1 MVAGSRGVEVAAVPW
16 QRALLVWMLII
27 LVETVHGMAREIFI
41 APALGDLRARQLG
54 VLIGSCMVLCIAWL
68 AARLAGRGGAPHCSW
83 SSARSGSALTLLFEI
98 LLGPRDRHKLGS
110 HPVSDFNPA
119 RGGFMIAGLAVMFI
133 APMLAMKLRNAT
145 RRHS

>member
-1 MVAGSRGVEVAAVPW
+1 MVAGSRVVEVAAVPW

-54 VLIGSCMVLCIAWL
+54 VVTGSVLVVCIAWL
-68 AARLAGRGGAPHCSW
+68 AARWLGAGERRTQLVVGAFW
-83 SSARSGSALTLLFEI
+83 VALTLLFEI
-98 LLGPRDRHKLGS
+98 LLGRAIGASWDRIL
-110 HPVSDFNPA
+110 SDFNPA

>member
-1 MVAGSRGVEVAAVPW
+1 MVAGTRAVEVAAVPW

-54 VLIGSCMVLCIAWL
+54 VVTGSLLVLCIAWL
-68 AARLAGRGGAPHCSW
+68 AARWLGAAERRTQLGVGAFW
-83 SSARSGSALTLLFEI
+83 VALTLLFEI
-98 LLGPRDRHKLGS
+98 LLGRAIGASWDRVL
-110 HPVSDFNPA
+110 SDFNPA
-119 RGGFMIAGLAVMFI
+119 RGGFMIAGLAVMFF